1 MLLPAN
7 GVTPTVPV
15 SLLRDRLLS
24 RSRLGVKASKGGERE
39 RVGGE
44 FRGIRLTGR
53 ASSIK
58 NPADE
63 TKTETHPPNT
73 CRKEKGKF

>member
-1 MLLPAN
+1 MMKFPEFFQKIE
-7 GVTPTVPV
+7 
-15 SLLRDRLLS
+15 LS
-24 RSRLGVKASKGGERE
+24 MKSEMGIQEQPETERGERE

-53 ASSIK
+53 ASSVK
-58 NPADE
+58 NPAAE